1 MDEGSLARLGEG
13 LRERLGR
20 EKNMADAVREEIGR
34 REEEVD
40 WGMRIVVGDEGTEGD
55 GEGGGDG
62 EDDLF
67 GEDEDEE
74 MGGEGKKVGDQ
85 AKGQGE
91 GEGLWNPREGWTVV
105 DYVRFMESGKQPE
118 PARPEPEAPRTDPWP
133 DLSSSIT
140 D

>member
-1 MDEGSLARLGEG
+1 
-13 LRERLGR
+13 
-20 EKNMADAVREEIGR
+20 
-34 REEEVD
+34 
-40 WGMRIVVGDEGTEGD
+40 VVGDEGTEGD

-85 AKGQGE
+85 ATGQGE

>member
-34 REEEVD
+34 REEVVD

-118 PARPEPEAPRTDPWP
+118 LARPEPEAPRTDPWP

>member
-85 AKGQGE
+85 ATGQGE